1 MRNNFNSLV
10 PFAQIVD
17 DLFGKTFGDL
27 SGGSVFKPQV
37 PALNVKNLDK
47 EYILELAAPGLE
59 KSDFKIQIDDNV
71 LSISVEKQ
79 KEKSE
84 EKENFSRK
92 EFSYHSFKRA
102 LELPQ
107 NVNAE
112 AIEARY
118 DNGILFVHV
127 PKVVELNKNVKSI
140 QIK

>member
-1 MRNNFNSLV
+1 MRNNLNSLV

-17 DLFGKTFGDL
+17 DLFGKTFGDF

-37 PALNVKNLDK
+37 PALNVKNLEN
-47 EYILELAAPGLE
+47 EYVLELAAPGLE
-59 KSDFKIQIDDNV
+59 KSDFNLQLDDNT

-79 KEKSE
+79 KEQSE
-84 EKENFSRK
+84 EKDNFSRK
-92 EFSYHSFKRA
+92 EFSYQSFRRTLA
-102 LELPQ
+102 LPQ

-127 PKVVELNKNVKSI
+127 PKVMELNKNIKSI